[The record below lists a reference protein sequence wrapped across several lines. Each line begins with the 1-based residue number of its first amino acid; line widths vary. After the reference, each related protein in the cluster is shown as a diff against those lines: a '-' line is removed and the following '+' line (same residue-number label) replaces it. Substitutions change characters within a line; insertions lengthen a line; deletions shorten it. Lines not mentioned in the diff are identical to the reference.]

1 MRGENVRKIVLF
13 LSVLSVLVF
22 AVQPHEKVI
31 FKNGN
36 WTTTQEEIQG
46 RQVLIVG
53 YEGIPELLKELVGRK
68 EATKDSISF
77 TVPSD
82 VVLISIHTICDPK
95 QEQKITL
102 LDEKGRA
109 YTTFD
114 VQRFEKDH
122 VVFTPMGELVLK
134 KGKYTLKFSNLKSLE
149 RDIVNFEPVV
159 LLIGREYDALKENIA
174 KEVQTQPAK
183 VQGENALLEGKSV
196 QTQSPRTVQRKPI
209 EFTLNESSLIEA
221 VAIDLVDIPK
231 DFPQTNI
238 LIVDKN
244 SRLFGPYQVSD
255 FDEEN
260 SVIFFSPKLPLASGS
275 YTIKFSDESVLNY
288 RSDGKPIFALK
299 FFPYDPPFDFTGTYK
314 MSFVVKRVATIF
326 GPSEKKTLDVK
337 NFEVGLIDHFDYVEL
352 VGKIDLNQIVQLLEE
367 QTGRKVNAEYTE
379 VFPFSQPCKVI
390 DRKKDSLSC
399 AFDLS
404 LNFSDMPAVNRFI
417 VGTTTVA
424 VVLTFKTRP
433 GLTPGVMISGSAKYI
448 RIDDPHLG
456 TDVND
461 YVISGDGY
469 RFMEQLPPFVTYA
482 MNKKLGSAGNIPGP
496 SSAEQMA
503 TGLLFPPLV
512 AAIGYALQELLK
524 PKPGGVAE
532 VFQDYTRAQRGAA
545 RRAAA
550 REAASEAVQSEA
562 VSETESEV
570 IEEETEE
577 YEEAPI
583 HEPEP
588 VEETQRPS
596 QKEPEVTI
604 PEIPQTVLEVPVD
617 IYGRTVQIAYD
628 PLTDEWYNT
637 ETGNIFNMEIYSKVV
652 LPNLPKDKA
661 FIEAQRQKMQQPTK
675 LEGIDLTREEY
686 MRRLEQKYGVSRDQ
700 LKDKISQ
707 SVERSSRDAER
718 YKRDAEWYETAE
730 TVAKVTEIVADNA
743 VDALANCTGFPGRM
757 VRAAYKGV
765 KGVAGAAAEG
775 NLTIGTLIDTGT
787 DIASD
792 FINFDS
798 LGEGFK
804 YGKSIVG
811 PATEA
816 VFKTAGSTI
825 GGLIDGGLEG
835 AKESFIESAIDNSFE
850 ALAKSIFKGYGDE
863 VTATRGEWWNPEL
876 SKLSIPARPS
886 NASILTSPTGEDL
899 SRIVAKKLV
908 NETAQMT
915 AKTANALTSEF
926 AVKPVI
932 LGE

>member
-1 MRGENVRKIVLF
+1 VRGENVRKIVLF
-13 LSVLSVLVF
+13 LSVLSVLIF

-53 YEGIPELLKELVGRK
+53 YEGIPELLKEVVYRR

-77 TVPSD
+77 SVPSD
-82 VVLISIHTICDPK
+82 VILLSIHTICDPK
-95 QEQKITL
+95 QEQKIAL
-102 LDEKGRA
+102 VDEKNRA

-114 VQRFEKDH
+114 LQRFEKDH
-122 VVFTPMGELVLK
+122 VVFSPMGELVLK
-134 KGKYTLKFSNLKSLE
+134 KGRYTLKFSNPKSLE

-159 LLIGREYDALKENIA
+159 LLIGREYDALKENIT

-183 VQGENALLEGKSV
+183 VQGDNALLEGKSI
-196 QTQSPRTVQRKPI
+196 QTQPPRTVQRKPI

-221 VAIDLVDIPK
+221 VAIDLVDVPK

-238 LIVDKN
+238 LIIDKN
-244 SRLFGPYQVSD
+244 SRFFGPYQVSD

-260 SVIFFSPKLPLASGS
+260 NVIFFSPKLPLVAGS
-275 YTIKFSDESVLNY
+275 YTIRFSDESALNY
-288 RSDGKPIFALK
+288 KSDGKPIFALK
-299 FFPYDPPFDFTGTYK
+299 LFPYDPPFDFTGTYK
-314 MSFVVKRVATIF
+314 MSFVVNRVRTIM
-326 GPSEKKTLDVK
+326 GASEKKTLDVK
-337 NFEVGLIDHFDYVEL
+337 NFEVALIDHFDYVEL

-390 DRKKDSLSC
+390 DRKKDSLTC
-399 AFDLS
+399 TFGLN

-417 VGTTTVA
+417 VGTTTVT

-433 GLTPGVMISGSAKYI
+433 GLTPGVIISGSAKYI
-448 RIDDPHLG
+448 RIDY
-456 TDVND
+456 
-461 YVISGDGY
+461 YVITGDGY
-469 RFMEQLPPFVTYA
+469 RTMEQLPFFVTYA
-482 MNKKLGSAGNIPGP
+482 MKKKLGSAGNIPGP

-503 TGLLFPPLV
+503 TGLLFPPLA

-550 REAASEAVQSEA
+550 REGDTEAPQSEA

-577 YEEAPI
+577 YEEAPT
-583 HEPEP
+583 HEPET

-596 QKEPEVTI
+596 QKEPQVTI

-661 FIEAQRQKMQQPTK
+661 FVEAQRQKMQRPTK
-675 LEGIDLTREEY
+675 LEGIDLNREEY

-718 YKRDAEWYETAE
+718 YKHDAEWYETAE

-757 VRAAYKGV
+757 VRATYKGV
-765 KGVAGAAAEG
+765 KGVAGAAAEDK
-775 NLTIGTLIDTGT
+775 LTIGTLIDTGT

-792 FINFDS
+792 FIDFDA

-804 YGKSIVG
+804 YGKSVVG

-816 VFKTAGSTI
+816 VFKTVGSTV

-863 VTATRGEWWNPEL
+863 VTATGGEWWNPEL

-886 NASILTSPTGEDL
+886 NTSILTSSTGEDL
-899 SRIVAKKLV
+899 SRIIAKKLV
-908 NETAQMT
+908 QETAQMT